1 MINESFVTVETREQ
15 MLVFGPNN
23 PYPADAVAPD
33 TPLPG

>member
-15 MLVFGPNN
+15 MLVFGDKN
-23 PYPADAVAPD
+23 PYPADAVPPN